1 MKYFPPL
8 QAQLQ
13 ADALNDSSVRL
24 QLQQCWQ
31 QFVKTELYGRDGT
44 RFCLYSRTSLPGWR
58 KPHAALLI
66 VPGRIEAA
74 HKYAELAQ
82 DALCSGYQVF
92 VIEHRGQGLAQR
104 PEPDPQLGDVTDFR
118 RYSDD
123 LMQAISLIRSQTD
136 LPLLALAHSMGSAI
150 LYRYLQMTA
159 LPLLDAAIFCA
170 PMFGIATGPLPRVT
184 RALAAL
190 MQRLN
195 QRCSQAGW
203 YVPGQ
208 GRYQNLPFA
217 DNALT
222 QSEERY
228 QWFRDLYQQYPAY
241 QLGGVSWRWL
251 HHALQ
256 ACRQIQQG
264 LVPTVPMLILQAGAD
279 TVVDNQAQNKLAAR
293 CAIELHRI
301 DGARH
306 ELLAGTDTQRQQ
318 VFSLI
323 NQWLQRVATGPGE

>member
-13 ADALNDSSVRL
+13 AGALSDPSVRL

-31 QFVKTELYGRDGT
+31 HFVKTELYGRDGS

-92 VIEHRGQGLAQR
+92 VLDHRGQGLAER
-104 PEPDPQLGDVTDFR
+104 PQPDPQLGDVADFS

-123 LMQAISLIRSQTD
+123 LMLAISTIRSQTD
-136 LPLLALAHSMGSAI
+136 LPLLALAHSMGGAI
-150 LYRYLQMTA
+150 LYRYLQSTP

-170 PMFGIATGPLPRVT
+170 PMFGIPTGPLPRLT
-184 RALAAL
+184 RVVAAL
-190 MQRLN
+190 MQSVN
-195 QRCSQAGW
+195 QRFSQAGW

-208 GRYQNLPFA
+208 GPYQHLPFA
-217 DNALT
+217 GNALT
-222 QSEERY
+222 RSEERY

-256 ACRQIQQG
+256 ACTQIQQG
-264 LVPTVPMLILQAGAD
+264 VVPAVPMLILQAGD
-279 TVVDNQAQNKLAAR
+279 DSVVDNQAQNKLAAR

-306 ELLAGTDTQRQQ
+306 ELLAGTDAQRQQ

-323 NQWLQRVATGPGE
+323 NQWLQHAAADPGE